1 LLGDLDVQVLGALQV
16 DHRGAFLGE
25 DLEALDA
32 WDERFDVLICGSSI
46 HGRTS
51 GPRFGVE
58 TLLGLAPRLVT
69 I

>member
-32 WDERFDVLICGSSI
+32 WDERLMSEAISS
-46 HGRTS
+46 
-51 GPRFGVE
+51 
-58 TLLGLAPRLVT
+58 LARAAPAQWWMP
-69 I
+69 